1 MLENI
6 TSGEDYSKV
15 IIENIINTELELPK
29 DEQASSVFLTIWF
42 NQIKSLADETYSE
55 YMKGNRD
62 TFIFDEDEFKG
73 IYERAQ
79 IEYIQNTLNNMVDK
93 DLLEV
98 SVGEDGEILY
108 GLSGVGK
115 IIAENLRNNN
125 E

>member
-62 TFIFDEDEFKG
+62 TFIFDE
-73 IYERAQ
+73 IYFIGPKDAQEIGRAH
-79 IEYIQNTLNNMVDK
+79 V
-93 DLLEV
+93 
-98 SVGEDGEILY
+98 
-108 GLSGVGK
+108 
-115 IIAENLRNNN
+115 
-125 E
+125 